1 METGTD
7 RTDPHTPE
15 PAAPSGHRMPDPLD
29 LEDLERLADPSRSLF
44 ERQPEL
50 EGVHRA
56 SALSALVDA
65 AGSLGAVAGVALVAA
80 VQMLGGFEPG
90 NLLDIGLLAG
100 FLLTVGA
107 VSAIVGWRTRTWE
120 LTDGSIVLHGGV
132 VNRRDLQVPYEHIHT
147 VNMSSTLL
155 ERVFGLMTL
164 DLDTGAAG
172 SEGELTRIKGL
183 KAGMAH
189 ALREELFRRKARAL
203 ESLRADAPGTAA
215 DRRTTCAV
223 GEGADAAARPNGIG
237 PARCPDS
244 PMGADATPSAHPS
257 PASAARD
264 AASSSTGCDPSDPQP
279 IARHTLSTGQLI
291 LASATEARVAAQTF
305 AFVILLVQGANF
317 LQESRLVNLNDAAHD
332 IAALPAAVLV
342 AIAASLLLVSLM
354 AGVVISFVTSLVCY
368 AGYRADRYEDRVVVE
383 RGLLGR
389 TSHTVA
395 IERIQSI
402 EIRRGLLRQAI
413 GYAEVRAIVVSGAG
427 SAGESSTSDGIVLHP
442 FLRIR
447 DVEAFLGDI
456 APAYAGML
464 EGIRTNGLPP
474 VAARRLVTRTLLK
487 LVLLLAVFSAAHI
500 LADLLIPEPLADGFL
515 LAGVD
520 ALLIALAVVLTVR
533 MTVNAVLRFRDSRI
547 GHDARRLAVVK
558 GGILRVSTF
567 VRRPHLQHAAVSST
581 PFQRRVGVATF
592 RARTAASGDI
602 ALADITEA
610 DADEL
615 LDWYR

>member
-183 KAGMAH
+183 KAGMAR

-215 DRRTTCAV
+215 DGRTTCAV
-223 GEGADAAARPNGIG
+223 GE
-237 PARCPDS
+237 
-244 PMGADATPSAHPS
+244 GADATPSAHPS

-264 AASSSTGCDPSDPQP
+264 AASSSTGCSPSDPQP

-291 LASATEARVAAQTF
+291 LASATEARVAAQAF

-354 AGVVISFVTSLVCY
+354 AGVVISFVTSLVRY

-442 FLRIR
+442 FLRLR

-474 VAARRLVTRTLLK
+474 VAARRLVTRALLK

-515 LAGVD
+515 LAGID

>member
-1 METGTD
+1 MGTGTD
-7 RTDPHTPE
+7 RTDPHAPE

-56 SALSALVDA
+56 SVLSALVDA

-215 DRRTTCAV
+215 DGRTTCAV

-305 AFVILLVQGANF
+305 AFVILLAQGANF

-354 AGVVISFVTSLVCY
+354 AGVVISFVTSLVRY

>member
-15 PAAPSGHRMPDPLD
+15 SAAPSGHRMPDPLD

-155 ERVFGLMTL
+155 DRVFGLMTL

-183 KAGMAH
+183 KAGMAR
-189 ALREELFRRKARAL
+189 ALREELFRRKARTL

-215 DRRTTCAV
+215 DGRTTCAV

-291 LASATEARVAAQTF
+291 LASATEAHVAAQTF

-354 AGVVISFVTSLVCY
+354 AGVVISFVTSLVRY

-474 VAARRLVTRTLLK
+474 VAARRLVTRGRC
-487 LVLLLAVFSAAHI
+487 SNSSCCW
-500 LADLLIPEPLADGFL
+500 PS
-515 LAGVD
+515 
-520 ALLIALAVVLTVR
+520 
-533 MTVNAVLRFRDSRI
+533 SRQRI
-547 GHDARRLAVVK
+547 SSPTCSSPNRWRTGSCSRA
-558 GGILRVSTF
+558 ST
-567 VRRPHLQHAAVSST
+567 RSSS
-581 PFQRRVGVATF
+581 PSRSCSRSV
-592 RARTAASGDI
+592 
-602 ALADITEA
+602 
-610 DADEL
+610 
-615 LDWYR
+615 

>member
-1 METGTD
+1 
-7 RTDPHTPE
+7 
-15 PAAPSGHRMPDPLD
+15 
-29 LEDLERLADPSRSLF
+29 
-44 ERQPEL
+44 
-50 EGVHRA
+50 
-56 SALSALVDA
+56 
-65 AGSLGAVAGVALVAA
+65 
-80 VQMLGGFEPG
+80 
-90 NLLDIGLLAG
+90 
-100 FLLTVGA
+100 
-107 VSAIVGWRTRTWE
+107 
-120 LTDGSIVLHGGV
+120 
-132 VNRRDLQVPYEHIHT
+132 
-147 VNMSSTLL
+147 
-155 ERVFGLMTL
+155 
-164 DLDTGAAG
+164 
-172 SEGELTRIKGL
+172 
-183 KAGMAH
+183 
-189 ALREELFRRKARAL
+189 
-203 ESLRADAPGTAA
+203 
-215 DRRTTCAV
+215 
-223 GEGADAAARPNGIG
+223 
-237 PARCPDS
+237 
-244 PMGADATPSAHPS
+244 MGADATPSAHPS

-264 AASSSTGCDPSDPQP
+264 AASSSTGCSPSDPQP

-354 AGVVISFVTSLVCY
+354 AGVVISFVTSLVRY

-442 FLRIR
+442 FLRLR

-474 VAARRLVTRTLLK
+474 VAARRLVTRTLLR
-487 LVLLLAVFSAAHI
+487 LVLLLAFFSAAHI
-500 LADLLIPEPLADGFL
+500 LADLLIPEPLANGFL
-515 LAGVD
+515 LAGID

-581 PFQRRVGVATF
+581 PFQRRVGVVTF

>member
-147 VNMSSTLL
+147 VNISSTLL
-155 ERVFGLMTL
+155 DRVFGLMTL

-183 KAGMAH
+183 KAGMAR

-215 DRRTTCAV
+215 DGRTTCAV
-223 GEGADAAARPNGIG
+223 GEGADATA
-237 PARCPDS
+237 
-244 PMGADATPSAHPS
+244 SAHPS

-354 AGVVISFVTSLVCY
+354 AGVVISFVTSLVRY

-558 GGILRVSTF
+558 GGIHRVSTF

-581 PFQRRVGVATF
+581 PFQRRAGVATF

>member
-90 NLLDIGLLAG
+90 NLLDIGLLPG

-132 VNRRDLQVPYEHIHT
+132 VNRHDLQVPYEHIHT

-215 DRRTTCAV
+215 DGRTTRAV
-223 GEGADAAARPNGIG
+223 GE
-237 PARCPDS
+237 
-244 PMGADATPSAHPS
+244 GADATPSAHPS

-264 AASSSTGCDPSDPQP
+264 AVSSSTGCDPSDPQP

-354 AGVVISFVTSLVCY
+354 AGVVISFVTSLVRY

-442 FLRIR
+442 FLRLR

-474 VAARRLVTRTLLK
+474 VAARRLVTRTLLR

-515 LAGVD
+515 LAGID

-581 PFQRRVGVATF
+581 PFQRRAGVATF

>member
-264 AASSSTGCDPSDPQP
+264 AASSSTGCAPSDPQP

-305 AFVILLVQGANF
+305 AFVILLAQGANF

-354 AGVVISFVTSLVCY
+354 AGVVISFVTSLVRY

-427 SAGESSTSDGIVLHP
+427 SADESSTSDGIVLHP

-500 LADLLIPEPLADGFL
+500 LADLLIPEPLADGLL

>member
-7 RTDPHTPE
+7 RTDPHAPE

-183 KAGMAH
+183 KAGMAR

-215 DRRTTCAV
+215 DGRTTCAV
-223 GEGADAAARPNGIG
+223 GE
-237 PARCPDS
+237 
-244 PMGADATPSAHPS
+244 GADATPSAHPS

-354 AGVVISFVTSLVCY
+354 AGVVISFVTSLVRY

-500 LADLLIPEPLADGFL
+500 LADLLIPEPLVDGFL
-515 LAGVD
+515 LAGID
-520 ALLIALAVVLTVR
+520 ALLIALAIVLTVR

>member
-7 RTDPHTPE
+7 RTDPHAPE

-155 ERVFGLMTL
+155 DRVFGLMTL

-203 ESLRADAPGTAA
+203 ESLRANAPGTAA
-215 DRRTTCAV
+215 DGRTTCAV
-223 GEGADAAARPNGIG
+223 GEE
-237 PARCPDS
+237 
-244 PMGADATPSAHPS
+244 ADATPSAHPS

-354 AGVVISFVTSLVCY
+354 AGVVISFVTSLVRY

-474 VAARRLVTRTLLK
+474 VAARRLVTRTLLR

-610 DADEL
+610 DANEL

>member
-264 AASSSTGCDPSDPQP
+264 AASSSTGCAPSDPQP

-305 AFVILLVQGANF
+305 AFVILLAQGANF

-442 FLRIR
+442 FLRLR

-515 LAGVD
+515 LAGID

>member
-15 PAAPSGHRMPDPLD
+15 PTAPSGHRMPDPLD

-215 DRRTTCAV
+215 DGRTTCAV
-223 GEGADAAARPNGIG
+223 GEEADAA
-237 PARCPDS
+237 
-244 PMGADATPSAHPS
+244 PSAHPS

-354 AGVVISFVTSLVCY
+354 AGVVISFVTSLVRY

-442 FLRIR
+442 FLRLR

-515 LAGVD
+515 LAGID

-581 PFQRRVGVATF
+581 PFQRRAGVATF